1 MNVDGEE
8 VSINDYIMANIEDD
22 IKIKVKELVDLIIQ
36 TKYFSITFY
45 YNEIFNKIIKEY
57 KETNIINKELI
68 NYCIKIMNN
77 YYYGIVGINN
87 FFNI

>member
-22 IKIKVKELVDLIIQ
+22 IKIKVKEFVDLVIQ

-68 NYCIKIMNN
+68 NYCIEIMNN
-77 YYYGIVGINN
+77 YYY
-87 FFNI
+87 